1 MFNFLICAALS
12 PLQVVLF
19 RGSVCMKR
27 ERITIFSPSDVTSRD
42 TFLADIVYV
51 HGLDS
56 NPLTTTERS
65 SEKVS
70 WVRDLLPKENLNCRI
85 MAFNYDTRWMSN
97 ALSKSLKDL
106 GDDLIHALASKRET
120 LEEKSRPIILIGYSF
135 GGLIIDQAVV
145 NMVQNSDLE
154 PEILESLGGFVFLS
168 TPHRGSKLTPIGE
181 IISLF
186 GYWRGSD
193 TALLKVMKVGSDASD
208 DLYDRIHSF
217 IYEKDMSRK
226 TLCVFEAQRE
236 FLWGIAITHVVD
248 RESAVIQG
256 TMKRSA
262 ERLHRE
268 IQGCQSLNDET
279 NANKTNAHLFRPDPD
294 SAKLYAARPA
304 ME

>member
-1 MFNFLICAALS
+1 
-12 PLQVVLF
+12 
-19 RGSVCMKR
+19 
-27 ERITIFSPSDVTSRD
+27 
-42 TFLADIVYV
+42 
-51 HGLDS
+51 
-56 NPLTTTERS
+56 
-65 SEKVS
+65 
-70 WVRDLLPKENLNCRI
+70 

-236 FLWGIAITHVVD
+236 FLWGIAITHVSFQIPRICD
-248 RESAVIQG
+248 MQLI
-256 TMKRSA
+256 
-262 ERLHRE
+262 
-268 IQGCQSLNDET
+268 
-279 NANKTNAHLFRPDPD
+279 
-294 SAKLYAARPA
+294 
-304 ME
+304 